1 MLNKIHIIQQHYLWV
16 TNSKARSLIQ
26 KNIFETF
33 NQKRMR
39 G

>member
-1 MLNKIHIIQQHYLWV
+1 MLNKIHIIQEHYPWV
-16 TNSKARSLIQ
+16 TKLKAWSLIR